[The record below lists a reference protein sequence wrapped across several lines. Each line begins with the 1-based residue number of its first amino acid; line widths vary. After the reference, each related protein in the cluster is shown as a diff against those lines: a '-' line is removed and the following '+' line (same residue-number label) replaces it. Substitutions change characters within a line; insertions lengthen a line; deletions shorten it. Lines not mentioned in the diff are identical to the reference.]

1 MSNISVR
8 NCSSSLEFL
17 GDYEIESVEM
27 ENGDELNGEARMRVL
42 IDGEEYELRVS
53 MKEGKKEGI
62 GLLVRENGTLFMK
75 WMFVNDEC
83 EGEVIKTNEYGR
95 KVMRGRVEKGK
106 EVGIWIEYDNEGNET
121 WRGFYRNGKR
131 YSILK
136 KQAKKKGFFK
146 EIGENGELLSVS
158 EYDDNWLKNGIC
170 FEYEGG
176 KVKRECVYER
186 GIKKMVIREF
196 FGRKMILFDDN
207 GKKIYEGV
215 WFGGVL
221 DGFGIHPRMKGM
233 KGFFKEMKK
242 KGELL
247 SVSEYDKYELLKNGK
262 CFEYKGGR
270 LARECEYKNGV
281 MMRVLR
287 EWKGDLMIEYDDNGM
302 RVYEGGFEGDMMK
315 GFIREGEGSE
325 YGIDGEDVL
334 YYGEWKNGKRE
345 GYGSEFKE
353 MNPVYIGEWKN
364 GLRYGTGEELNENG
378 EVVRSGI
385 WMKGKYAGSMKRFR
399 NGYGYNLSVFNT
411 DCLKGVERLEIGDN
425 CFDEVKQFVIDGLN
439 ELKSI
444 TIGYMSFSLDFKN
457 WIGSKCLIMNCD
469 QLREIHFGED
479 SFYWYKSFECK
490 NLPSLISIQLDRCAF
505 CNCKWIVF
513 NSMND

>member
-17 GDYEIESVEM
+17 GDYEIESIEM
-27 ENGDELNGEARMRVL
+27 ENGDELNGEVIMRVL
-42 IDGEEYELRVS
+42 IDKEEYELRVP

-83 EGEVIKTNEYGR
+83 EGEVTKTNEYGR
-95 KVMRGRVEKGK
+95 KVMRGRVEQGK
-106 EVGIWIEYDNEGNET
+106 EVGMWIEYDDDGNEI
-121 WRGFYRNGKR
+121 WRGLYRNGKR

-146 EIGENGELLSVS
+146 EIGENRELLSVS
-158 EYDDNWLKNGIC
+158 EYDDNWLKNGKC

-176 KVKRECVYER
+176 KVKRECVYEC
-186 GIKKMVIREF
+186 GIKKRVIREF
-196 FGRKMILFDDN
+196 IGRKMILFDDN

-247 SVSEYDKYELLKNGK
+247 SVSEYDKYKLLKNGK
-262 CFEYKGGR
+262 CFEYEGGR
-270 LARECEYKNGV
+270 LVRECEYKNGV

-302 RVYEGGFEGDMMK
+302 RVYEGDYVGDMKK
-315 GFIREGEGSE
+315 GFVREGKGSE
-325 YGIDGEDVL
+325 YGSDGKSAL
-334 YYGEWKNGKRE
+334 YYGGWKNGIRE
-345 GYGSEFKE
+345 GFGSEFKGLS
-353 MNPVYIGEWKN
+353 PVYIGEWKN
-364 GLRYGTGEELNENG
+364 GMRDGMGEELNENG
-378 EVVRSGI
+378 EVVRSGRWI
-385 WMKGKYAGSMKRFR
+385 KCEFGVLRYAD
-399 NGYGYNLSVFNT
+399 GYGSELSVFDT
-411 DCLKGVERLEIGDN
+411 DCLQRIERLEIGSD
-425 CFDEVKQFVIDGLN
+425 CFKQVTEFVIDRLN
-439 ELKSI
+439 ELKSVI
-444 TIGYMSFSLDFKN
+444 TKKESFHLDGNTKC
-457 WIGSKCLIMNCD
+457 GSKCVITNCD
-469 QLREIHFGED
+469 QLREIHIGER
-479 SFYWYKSFECK
+479 SFSRYKSFELK
-490 NLPSLISIQLDRCAF
+490 NLPSLISIQLDDNAF
-505 CNCKWIVF
+505 WLYHSVVF
-513 NSMND
+513 ESMSA

>member
-1 MSNISVR
+1 MSNINVVKCNS
-8 NCSSSLEFL
+8 CLEFL
-17 GDYEIESVEM
+17 GDYEIESVEVKT
-27 ENGDELNGEARMRVL
+27 GDELTGDAIIRLLIENEA
-42 IDGEEYELRVS
+42 YELRVS

-62 GLLVRENGTLFMK
+62 GVIVREDGTLYMRM
-75 WMFVNDEC
+75 MFVNDEC
-83 EGEVIKTNEYGR
+83 EGNKVKKNKYGKTVL
-95 KVMRGRVEKGK
+95 KGRVEKGK
-106 EVGIWIEYDNEGNET
+106 EVGMWIEYDNYGNET
-121 WRGFYRNGKR
+121 WRGFYRNGDKVI
-131 YSILK
+131 SLK
-136 KQAKKKGFFK
+136 EYEGMSGLWR
-146 EIGENGELLSVS
+146 EVNDNGELLSVS
-158 EYDDNWLKNGIC
+158 EYD
-170 FEYEGG
+170 EYG
-176 KVKRECVYER
+176 
-186 GIKKMVIREF
+186 
-196 FGRKMILFDDN
+196 
-207 GKKIYEGV
+207 
-215 WFGGVL
+215 
-221 DGFGIHPRMKGM
+221 
-233 KGFFKEMKK
+233 
-242 KGELL
+242 
-247 SVSEYDKYELLKNGK
+247 LLKNGK
-262 CFEYKGGR
+262 CFEYEGGR
-270 LARECEYKNGV
+270 LVRECEYKNGV

-287 EWKGDLMIEYDDNGM
+287 EWKGECMIEYDDNGM

-334 YYGEWKNGKRE
+334 YYGGWKNGKRD

-364 GLRYGTGEELNENG
+364 GLRDGAGEELNENG

-385 WMKGKYAGSMKRFR
+385 WIKGKYAGSMKRFR

-439 ELKSI
+439 ELKSM